1 MRSQGSGFHP
11 IYNWYPQKKGKDT
24 RDAKRKGHVRT
35 QEEDNHIQPKER
47 GLTKIQ
53 TFQHLGSGLPVSF
66 SVSKAL
72 LLKAPSLWYLV
83 TAPLATH
90 MNIILK

>member
-11 IYNWYPQKKGKDT
+11 IYDWYPQKKGKDT
-24 RDAKRKGHVRT
+24 RDTQRKGHVRT
-35 QEEDNHIQPKER
+35 QEEDNRVQTKER

-53 TFQHLGSGLPVSF
+53 PFQHLGSGLPVSS

-72 LLKAPSLWYLV
+72 LLKAPVCGTLLQHPWQL
-83 TAPLATH
+83 
-90 MNIILK
+90 I